1 MIPKATYQSFFNA
14 IYSVISNKEKSNK
27 TSVEK
32 LAANFGISDKNT
44 IKEITETAIV
54 TIARKIANQPSKS
67 VKQKYDEIVD
77 LYKSQVNLS
86 HRTSQSMLLQQYSTP
101 ATIGYLMGVF
111 CKIDQVGNYYEP
123 SSGNGMLTIANTGK
137 DFTVNEIDGIRCQN
151 LKFQNVYKWIGQNDS
166 SKETYR
172 SKYFDAIITNPP
184 FSTLNKD
191 ENLILGEYEIKH
203 LDHKMAILALN
214 SMKDN
219 GKAAIIVG
227 GHTSWDDKG
236 RIQAGKNRIF
246 LSYLYKN
253 YNVDDIILID
263 GNALYSK
270 MGTGFDTRI
279 ILINGRKPK
288 AEGFAPLK
296 NDVLAQVITTTDD
309 LYSRFSKHFENKENQ
324 KLSSEDFRN
333 QMNKIIDSKLKNI
346 ANEKPKN
353 ITVPVLRYKANGND
367 LIDTKKSIDAI
378 EGIENAF
385 TIKENGG
392 GYYLVLKLT
401 NNNKVIYFEEG
412 SYSERSIN
420 EDISQILVD
429 KLIQRIENN
438 LLDTTTVRHIS
449 KLSLEVAEKI
459 DYDYKKLQQIRDAF
473 YIQKRENEVAQQ
485 KQKEQ
490 QKVDY
495 AKKEIQNASEKFRL
509 FAFGDAG
516 IDYDTIEILIKENN
530 LEKPH
535 IRTIGSLRKRNVVF
549 KNQGKS
555 YTYNNWQSK
564 AKSKYKIHTNDAI
577 FIIIEKLKEI
587 YKNST
592 PNKGKALRLR
602 AKAVS
607 IKQKQL
613 LELGNSI

>member
-1 MIPKATYQSFFNA
+1 MIPKSTYKSFFNA
-14 IYSVISNKEKSNK
+14 IYSVILSKEKSNK

-32 LAANFGISDKNT
+32 LASTFGITDKNT

-54 TIARKIANQPSKS
+54 TIARKIANQQNKS

-101 ATIGYLMGVF
+101 ATIGFLMGIY
-111 CKIDQVGNYYEP
+111 CKIDHPGNYYEH
-123 SSGNGMLTIANTGK
+123 SAGNGMLTIANSGK
-137 DFTVNEIDGIRCQN
+137 DFTVNEIDGIRGQN
-151 LKFQNVYKWIGQNDS
+151 LEFQDVFKLITKTDS

-172 SKYFDAIITNPP
+172 SKYFDAVITNPP

-214 SMKDN
+214 SMKDT

-253 YNVDDIILID
+253 YNVEDIILID

-288 AEGFAPLK
+288 LEGFAPLK

-309 LYSRFSKHFENKENQ
+309 LYSRFSKHF
-324 KLSSEDFRN
+324 D
-333 QMNKIIDSKLKNI
+333 KNI
-346 ANEKPKN
+346 APM
-353 ITVPVLRYKANGND
+353 
-367 LIDTKKSIDAI
+367 KK
-378 EGIENAF
+378 
-385 TIKENGG
+385 T
-392 GYYLVLKLT
+392 
-401 NNNKVIYFEEG
+401 
-412 SYSERSIN
+412 
-420 EDISQILVD
+420 
-429 KLIQRIENN
+429 
-438 LLDTTTVRHIS
+438 
-449 KLSLEVAEKI
+449 
-459 DYDYKKLQQIRDAF
+459 
-473 YIQKRENEVAQQ
+473 
-485 KQKEQ
+485 
-490 QKVDY
+490 
-495 AKKEIQNASEKFRL
+495 
-509 FAFGDAG
+509 
-516 IDYDTIEILIKENN
+516 
-530 LEKPH
+530 
-535 IRTIGSLRKRNVVF
+535 
-549 KNQGKS
+549 
-555 YTYNNWQSK
+555 
-564 AKSKYKIHTNDAI
+564 
-577 FIIIEKLKEI
+577 
-587 YKNST
+587 
-592 PNKGKALRLR
+592 LRLR

-613 LELGNSI
+613 LELGQLGKVNIKETIIRSDILRTMPQAIIHYIAKNFDDVYGSPFSSSFYSQSGQTWDYTPKGQIRVADHWNFWSRDYNDSRSEMKQHAITDIPVMNNDFWTIAKKNESGKYEVILSIHKINMTIEEIRNSGVDKSSKYFRNDLLANKKPNEILYKFEVKKSQKAAYDRQKARYARIDNKKQWVSFDRTYSEKQGRKFVKMEEKGIYGILIKETDSFRNIAINGNLKNEVKYGKSTLSNYKEYDKKPKF